1 MVWKQLMKF
10 PHLLVVIF
18 LVLSSQLYAQQEAA
32 NWYFGVQAGLTFPSA
47 NSEPVS
53 LNNGRIQTLEGSAS
67 ISDQN
72 GNLLFYTNGTVVYDK
87 THNIMQNGS
96 DLKGDISSTQS
107 AIIVPR
113 PANPGRY
120 FIFTVDKPD
129 YYLTPANIIEGV
141 NFSEVD
147 MSLNNGNGGIIEE
160 QKNRHL
166 LTYNP
171 SNSLQNEFK
180 SSEKITAV
188 IASDCASYW
197 VATQFMDQFYSFRVS
212 SSGVD
217 TNPVISDISNNFPPI
232 LDEQEINI
240 TSRGYLKISPDG
252 RKMAAAYSQ
261 TSLGS
266 PRTGGGKNSGEVY
279 LYDFNDETGKVTNEE
294 LLLLDTYPYGVEFSP
309 KSTKLYV
316 TTNEYEGGEILQE
329 SKIYQFNLESSN
341 IRNSGTVISS
351 SSNVAGALQLAING
365 KIYRAGYPKDGGG
378 SESHKSLSV
387 ISKPEMDAENVNYRH
402 NSVDI
407 SPNDA
412 KLGLPPFVQSL
423 FQDSFDVDNL
433 CSGASTR
440 FTITGENDF
449 DSVLWDFGDGE
460 TSTTENP
467 QHTFSQP
474 GTYFVSLIKKSSGI
488 PQEPICKEVTITELP
503 SISSNFSL
511 SQCDV
516 GDSDPSDG
524 ITDFNLQLARQE
536 LTSEDPSLRLYFY
549 ENENEAQN
557 DTENE
562 DALDNIY
569 RNSSQ
574 NQEITVKVVGFNSDC
589 FEIASIRLNT
599 TSSVVLE
606 PEAATGCE
614 LTGGDAEFDLATIEQ
629 NIIAE
634 LGLENSVRLS
644 FHESENDAEVGEN
657 PLSDTYISDARTI
670 YIRAENANICYGFG
684 SIDLQIA
691 AFPNLN
697 NSLELQACTSDFP
710 VTLGDDLNIT
720 NSENFDFSWSTGENS
735 ESIEVN
741 GAGTYSLRITDTNLG
756 CGRSIDFIVEEFPN
770 PEILELEIENH
781 GQNSTVNLL
790 TNNIED
796 LEFSIDDP
804 NGSYQVSPTF
814 RNVPGGPHTFFA
826 RSENSCEVAQ
836 FAEIIFGFP
845 AFFTPNSDGYNDY
858 WLPYETNNRDFQVEY
873 IYIFDRYGK
882 LLKQLPA
889 NSKGWNGTY
898 NGRPMPSNDYWF
910 KGKLANGQEFSGHFT
925 LKR

>member
-1 MVWKQLMKF
+1 MKF
-10 PHLLVVIF
+10 SHLFFVFFLVV
-18 LVLSSQLYAQQEAA
+18 SSQLNAQQEAS
-32 NWYFGVQAGLTFPSA
+32 NWYFGVGAGLYFPGP
-47 NSEPVS
+47 NDDPVS
-53 LNNGRIQTLEGSAS
+53 LNNGRLQTLEGSTS
-67 ISDQN
+67 ISDRN
-72 GNLLFYTNGTVVYDK
+72 GNLLFYTDGTVVYDK
-87 THNIMQNGS
+87 THNIMQNGNS
-96 DLKGDISSTQS
+96 LKGDISSTQS

-129 YYLTPANIIEGV
+129 YYLTPGNPIEGV

-147 MSLNNGNGGIIEE
+147 MSLNNGNGAIING
-160 QKNRHL
+160 QKNIHL
-166 LTYNP
+166 VTYNP
-171 SNSLQNEFK
+171 SNNLQNEFK

-188 IASDCASYW
+188 IAGDCSSYW
-197 VATQFMDQFYSFRVS
+197 VVTQFMDKFYSFKVS

-217 TNPVISDISNNFPPI
+217 TNPVISDISNNFAPI

-252 RKMAAAYSQ
+252 RKIAAAYSQ

-279 LYDFNDETGKVTNEE
+279 LYDFDDETGRVTNEE

-316 TTNEYEGGEILQE
+316 TTNEYEGGDILQE

-341 IRNSGTVISS
+341 IRNSGTVINS

-378 SESHKSLSV
+378 SESHNSLSV
-387 ISKPEMDAENVNYRH
+387 ISNPEMDPGSVNYRH

-423 FQDSFDVDNL
+423 FQNSFDVDNL
-433 CSGASTR
+433 CSGASTK
-440 FTITGENDF
+440 FTITGENDY
-449 DSVLWDFGDGE
+449 DSVLWDFGDGN

-467 QHTFSQP
+467 QHTFAQP
-474 GTYFVSLIKKSSGI
+474 GTYSVSLIKTISGI
-488 PQEPICKEVTITELP
+488 PQEPVCKEVTITELP
-503 SISSNFSL
+503 NISNNFTL
-511 SQCDV
+511 TQCDV
-516 GDSDPSDG
+516 GDSDPNDG
-524 ITDFNLQLARQE
+524 ITDFNLQLAREE
-536 LTSEDPSLRLYFY
+536 LTSGDPGLQLYFY
-549 ENENEAQN
+549 ENENDAQN
-557 DTENE
+557 DTENQN
-562 DALDNIY
+562 ALDNIY
-569 RNSSQ
+569 RNNSQ
-574 NQEITVKVVGFNSDC
+574 DQELTVKVIGFNSDC
-589 FEIASIRLNT
+589 FEIASIKLHT

-614 LTGGDAEFDLATIEQ
+614 LMDGEAEFNLPTIEQ

-634 LGLENSVRLS
+634 LGLNSSVSLS
-644 FHESENDAEVGEN
+644 FHESENDAAVGEN
-657 PLSDTYISDARTI
+657 PLSGIYISGAKTI
-670 YIRAENANICYGFG
+670 YIRAENANVCYGFG
-684 SIDLQIA
+684 SIDLEIA
-691 AFPNLN
+691 AFPSIN
-697 NSLELQACTSDFP
+697 NIMELQTCTSDFP
-710 VTLGDDLNIT
+710 LTLGDDLNIT
-720 NSENFDFSWSTGENS
+720 NPENFDFLWSTGENS
-735 ESIEVN
+735 ESIQVN
-741 GAGTYSLRITDTNLG
+741 EAGNYSLRITDTDLG
-756 CGRSIDFIVEEFPN
+756 CGQSIDFIVEEFPN

-781 GQNSTVNLL
+781 GQNSSVTVL
-790 TNNIED
+790 TNNIEGI
-796 LEFSIDDP
+796 EFSIDDP
-804 NGSYQVSPTF
+804 NGPYQNSPTF
-814 RNVPGGPHTFFA
+814 RNVSGGPHTFYA
-826 RSENSCEVAQ
+826 RSANSCEIAE

-845 AFFTPNSDGYNDY
+845 AFFTPNSDGYNDF
-858 WLPYETNNRDFQVEY
+858 WRPYETNNKDFQVEY

-882 LLKQLPA
+882 LLKQLPG
-889 NSKGWNGTY
+889 NTSGWDGNY